1 MKITN
6 EAREIVD
13 TLLKENNCN
22 TIQVSIMG
30 GCCGTSVY
38 LSTTNSKEESDIVME
53 NGVQLLYVEDA
64 LERTSEVMLVEKD
77 GKLLLE
83 DKLASNC

>member
-38 LSTTNSKEESDIVME
+38 LSMTNSKEESDIVME